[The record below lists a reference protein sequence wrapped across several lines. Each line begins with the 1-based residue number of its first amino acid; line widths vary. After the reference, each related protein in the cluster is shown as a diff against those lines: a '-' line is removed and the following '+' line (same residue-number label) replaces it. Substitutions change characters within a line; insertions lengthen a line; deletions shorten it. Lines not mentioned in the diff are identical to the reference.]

1 MQHLRTYVH
10 TYICAFVLYIIV
22 PVIFLCVYRIASLE
36 NQLNDAIKT
45 IDKFNEQLAHTGA
58 VWSNCVEERDKKY
71 A

>member
-1 MQHLRTYVH
+1 MYIRTYVH
-10 TYICAFVLYIIV
+10 LYCTYIIV